1 MTLEASLTSSRR
13 SADLPDLEGTVEIQ
27 RLVISRAISGS
38 RGTIKLR
45 N

>member
-1 MTLEASLTSSRR
+1 MTLDFSLTSEQPGS
-13 SADLPDLEGTVEIQ
+13 S
-27 RLVISRAISGS
+27 LVAISGS